1 MIMKKIWF
9 PVLSVL
15 LWSTILQAQDKQLT
29 LEDAVINQ
37 QRDLAP
43 ESLDGIMP
51 YGENDFTYVKD
62 YSQIIKISG
71 DQGEQETIYNL
82 GNINR
87 LRNDAD
93 LQPLP
98 YFPYWDYQWLSEDLL
113 MFKNGRE
120 ICITDVNDEKLSA
133 VIQLDENAENISFHQ
148 ASQNTAYTLENNLF
162 LRTGEGEIKAVTDDK
177 DKGIVNGDGYVHRQ
191 EFGIKKGI
199 FWAPSGERLAFY
211 RKDER
216 MVADYPLVDITTRIA
231 SHKPEKYPMIGEKS
245 EEVTLGIYDLKTKK
259 TVFADVTD
267 FTDER
272 YLTSI
277 TWDPSGDYVYI
288 GVLNREQKHL
298 KLNKYNAKTG
308 GFVQTLFEE
317 KNPRYVE
324 PENPLYFA
332 DNKPNRFLWFSE
344 RDGYDHL
351 YLYNSKGKLIRQI
364 TQGRWVVKDFI
375 GFDKKGK
382 HAYFTASKNSPL
394 ETHYY
399 KADLKSGKISKL
411 TGPKGVHQVVF
422 SNSKQK
428 LIDSY
433 SSLKVPGKTALT
445 DENGKQIKLLVDSED
460 PLSDYNLGEMS
471 IGTIKAADGET
482 DLYYRMIT
490 PPDFD
495 PKKKYPVILY
505 VYGGPHAQ
513 LVTNRWLGGVRLWN
527 YYMTQKGYVMFTLD
541 NRGSANRGFEFESII
556 HRQCGQK
563 EMEDQK
569 KGIDFLLSKDFV
581 DPDRIGVHGWSYGGF
596 MTISLMLNY
605 PEIFKTGV
613 AGGPVTDWK
622 YYEAM
627 YGERYMDTPET
638 NPEGFEKTSLLN
650 KADSLK
656 GRLQIIH
663 GYQDPVVVPQHSIDF
678 IRSMIKAGT
687 DADFFLYPESEHNM
701 RGRTRLHLMKKVTRY
716 FDDFLN

>member
-1 MIMKKIWF
+1 MRKIWF
-9 PVLSVL
+9 VL
-15 LWSTILQAQDKQLT
+15 LPAILWSVGLHAQEKQLT

-37 QRDLAP
+37 WRGLAP
-43 ESLDGIMP
+43 EQLNGVVS
-51 YGENDFTYVKD
+51 YGDHDFSFVKD
-62 YSQIIKISG
+62 YSTIYKISG
-71 DQGEQETIYNL
+71 QTGEREDLYSL
-82 GNINR
+82 GELNK
-87 LRNDAD
+87 LRNESD
-93 LQPLP
+93 LEPLP
-98 YFPYWDYQWLSEDLL
+98 YFPYWDYEWLSEDLL
-113 MFKNGRE
+113 AFKNGPE
-120 ICITDVNDEKLSA
+120 FNTVNIKKNEYVRIVELNEEAANLK
-133 VIQLDENAENISFHQ
+133 QHK
-148 ASQNTAYTLENNLF
+148 ASGHIAYTLENNLYI
-162 LRTGEGEIKAVTDDK
+162 RTADGDEIRVTNDDN
-177 DKGIVNGDGYVHRQ
+177 KGIVNGDGYVHRQ
-191 EFGIKKGI
+191 EFGIHEGI
-199 FWAPSGERLAFY
+199 FWSPSGEQLAFY
-211 RKDER
+211 RKDET
-216 MVADYPLVDITTRIA
+216 MVSDYPLVDITTRIA
-231 SHKPEKYPMIGEKS
+231 TYKPIKYPMIGEKS

-259 TVFADVTD
+259 TVFADVSD
-267 FTDER
+267 FTNER

-277 TWDPSGDYVYI
+277 SWDPSGDYIYI

-317 KNPRYVE
+317 KNQRYVE
-324 PENPLYFA
+324 PENPLYFVK
-332 DNKPNRFLWFSE
+332 NKPDQFLWFSE

-351 YLYNSKGKLIRQI
+351 YLYNTKGKLINQVTKGKWAVTGI
-364 TQGRWVVKDFI
+364 E
-375 GFDKKGK
+375 GFDDKGTTV
-382 HAYFTASKNSPL
+382 YFTATKDSPI

-411 TGPKGVHQVVF
+411 TSSEGVHQVVF
-422 SNSKQK
+422 SNSKKK

-433 SSLKVPGKTALT
+433 SSLKEPGKTALN
-445 DENGKQIKLLVDSED
+445 DEKGKLIKMLVDSD
-460 PLSDYNLGEMS
+460 NPLSDYNLGEMT

-495 PKKKYPVILY
+495 PKKKYPVIVY

-513 LVTNRWLGGVRLWN
+513 LVTNRWLGGASLWN
-527 YYMTQKGYVMFTLD
+527 HYMAQKGYVMFTLD

-556 HRQCGQK
+556 HRQCGQN

-622 YYEAM
+622 YYEVM

-650 KADSLK
+650 KADQLE

-678 IRSMIKAGT
+678 KRSVIKAGT
-687 DADFFLYPESEHNM
+687 DVDFFLYPESEHNM
-701 RGRTRLHLMKKVTRY
+701 RGMTRLHLMKKVTRY
-716 FDDFLN
+716 FNDFLN

>member
-1 MIMKKIWF
+1 MKKIWF
-9 PVLSVL
+9 LVLPAL

-37 QRDLAP
+37 WRSLAP
-43 ESLDGIMP
+43 ESLDGVMP
-51 YGENDFTYVKD
+51 YGDKDFSFVKD
-62 YSQIIKISG
+62 LSSVYKVSGETGEKEDLYSL
-71 DQGEQETIYNL
+71 GELNQ
-82 GNINR
+82 
-87 LRNDAD
+87 LRNESD
-93 LQPLP
+93 LEPLP
-98 YFPYWDYQWLSEDLL
+98 YFPYWDYEWLSEDVLA
-113 MFKNGRE
+113 FKNGPE
-120 ICITDVNDEKLSA
+120 FNTVNIKKNEYVRIVELKEDA
-133 VIQLDENAENISFHQ
+133 GNIKQHKTSGHI
-148 ASQNTAYTLENNLF
+148 AYTLENNLYV
-162 LRTGEGEIKAVTDDK
+162 RTAEGETMTVTNDE

-191 EFGIKKGI
+191 EFGIHEGI
-199 FWAPSGERLAFY
+199 FWSPSGEKLAFY
-211 RKDER
+211 RKDET

-231 SHKPEKYPMIGEKS
+231 SYKPIKYPMIGEKS
-245 EEVTLGIYDLKTKK
+245 EEVTLGIYDLKTKN
-259 TVFADVTD
+259 TVFADVSD
-267 FTDER
+267 FTAER

-277 TWDPSGDYVYI
+277 SWDPSGDYVYI

-317 KNPRYVE
+317 KNQRYVE
-324 PENPLYFA
+324 PENPLHFVK
-332 DNKPNRFLWFSE
+332 NNPNQFIWFSE

-351 YLYNSKGKLIRQI
+351 YLYDTKGKLIKQL
-364 TQGRWVVKDFI
+364 TQGEWAVTGI
-375 GFDKKGK
+375 EGFDQKGK
-382 HAYFTASKNSPL
+382 TVYFTATKDSPI

-411 TGPKGVHQVVF
+411 TNEEGVHRVVF
-422 SNSKQK
+422 SNSKKK

-433 SSLKVPGKTALT
+433 SSLKVPGKTALN
-445 DENGKQIKLLVDSED
+445 DENGKLIKLLVDSD
-460 PLSDYNLGEMS
+460 NPLSDYNLGEMS

-495 PKKKYPVILY
+495 PKKKYPVIVY

-513 LVTNRWLGGVRLWN
+513 LVTNRWLGGASLWN
-527 YYMTQKGYVMFTLD
+527 QYMAQKGYVMFTLD

-569 KGIDFLLSKDFV
+569 KGIDFLLSKDFT
-581 DPDRIGVHGWSYGGF
+581 DESRIGVHGWSYGGF

-650 KADSLK
+650 KADKLE
-656 GRLQIIH
+656 GRLQVIH

-678 IRSMIKAGT
+678 KRSLIKAGT
-687 DADFFLYPESEHNM
+687 DIDFFLYPESEHNM
-701 RGRTRLHLMKKVTRY
+701 RGMTRLHLMKKVTRY
-716 FDDFLN
+716 FEDFLN